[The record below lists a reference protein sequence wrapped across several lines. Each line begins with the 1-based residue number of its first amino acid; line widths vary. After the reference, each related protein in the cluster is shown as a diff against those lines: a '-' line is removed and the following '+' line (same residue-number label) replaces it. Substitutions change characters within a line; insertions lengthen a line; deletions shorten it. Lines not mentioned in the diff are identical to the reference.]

1 MEIGLAWGQRPAPAG
16 RSQGSLEAS
25 AGRGPL
31 TGAQLCVAG
40 PPWPEAGGGGS
51 GCPEGGPRS
60 CGRVGTSW
68 RAGIS
73 CWHGSVVNVV
83 RTGTSRAG
91 DIRAKGTLNGRG

>member
-40 PPWPEAGGGGS
+40 PPWPEAGGGAVGALR
-51 GCPEGGPRS
+51 GALAAVEGWALPGVPAY
-60 CGRVGTSW
+60 C
-68 RAGIS
+68 AGM
-73 CWHGSVVNVV
+73 
-83 RTGTSRAG
+83 A
-91 DIRAKGTLNGRG
+91 LL